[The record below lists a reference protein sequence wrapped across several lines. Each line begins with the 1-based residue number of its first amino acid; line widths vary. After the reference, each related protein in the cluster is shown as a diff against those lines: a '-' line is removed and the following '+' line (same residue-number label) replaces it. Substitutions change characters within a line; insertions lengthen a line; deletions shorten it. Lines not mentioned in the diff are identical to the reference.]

1 MRRTLVALFALPPVV
16 IALACIYAALSA
28 SVGAGLVAVENLHYQ
43 ALWYA
48 LFAYAAILV
57 LALPAVLVAWRKA
70 WVSWWHA
77 TVVGS
82 VIGTLLLAPYF
93 LPTLFDEEL
102 DLHYRLAYLWSL
114 REFTLIG
121 AMHGFVFW
129 LLAFW
134 RNRAAHV
141 RQLENR
147 RRSHERSSAA

>member
-28 SVGAGLVAVENLHYQ
+28 SVGAGLVAVENLRYQ

-48 LFAYAAILV
+48 SFAYAAILV
-57 LALPAVLVAWRKA
+57 LALPAVLVAWHKA

-82 VIGTLLLAPYF
+82 AIGTLLLAPYF
-93 LPTLFDEEL
+93 LPTLFDEKL
-102 DLHYRLAYLWSL
+102 HLHYRLAHLWSL

-134 RNRAAHV
+134 RNRAVHV